1 MANVIPQTIGT
12 IGRFEVRDEL
22 GRGAQ
27 SIVYLGWDPQLHRE
41 VAIKTL
47 HLEASG
53 TEAKE
58 FLLAE
63 SRAVSKLKH
72 PNIVS
77 IFDAGEQDGD
87 PYLVFELVE
96 GGNLAGFIKRAG
108 IVPPVQAA
116 TIMSA
121 VLGAIAQAHAQGI
134 IHRDLKPSNILMD
147 ANGIPKVMDFGIAVH
162 ADSSAKFNGG
172 LTGTPA
178 FMTPEYVSENLVTPQ
193 GDIYAAGLVLLEM
206 LTGRRVFEGD
216 TMQVL
221 YKVVNE
227 KVALPPGTK
236 IDERL
241 ADIALKASAKNPEA
255 RYSSAEQMKQALDDY
270 LSAGAGGSADSET
283 KQATLDFLLRRM
295 RHKSDFPALSDS
307 VSAINR
313 LTSSDMENID
323 TLSTTILKD
332 FALTNK
338 ILRMVNS
345 AHFRQAGAGSINT
358 ISRAVVVLGFDAIRN
373 IAITV
378 LLFEHLQDKGN
389 ARELKES
396 FLRANLAGLL
406 GREAAQQLK
415 SRATEESFI
424 CSMFHGLGELLAQF
438 YFPEESIEVQKLMQQ
453 KKLSSEI
460 ASSRVLG
467 LSFEELGVAI
477 AKAWGFPSGMVNSM
491 RRLPAKVRKP
501 ATHDDMLQVVAG
513 FSHELCEIVSGAG
526 PDDYRQAA
534 KDLTERFSASL
545 QLSEKQVKGLLE
557 TSLKEVSQI
566 AGVLQINLKQSP
578 LARRVKELAGTS
590 ATLASK
596 TDLADQ
602 TLLDDT
608 VLLDQATAIPVRP
621 EQAPAGEKMLDLS
634 PTEGEHIDAVPDH
647 AQQVLTA
654 GIQDISNSLIED
666 FQLNDVLRI
675 TLETM
680 YRAMGFQRVILCLRN
695 SKTNTMVGRF
705 GFGQGATE
713 IAKQFNFPL
722 TQATDVFLLAMTK
735 PVDLLISD
743 VDDPKIADRIP
754 AWYRE
759 RIFAKTFALF
769 PLVIKEKPVGLI
781 YCEREKA
788 GSIVIPEKELTLLKT
803 LRNQALIAIKQ
814 STPR

>member
-1 MANVIPQTIGT
+1 
-12 IGRFEVRDEL
+12 
-22 GRGAQ
+22 
-27 SIVYLGWDPQLHRE
+27 VYLGWDPQLQRK

-47 HLEASG
+47 HLAMSGPEAQ
-53 TEAKE
+53 EL
-58 FLLAE
+58 LLAE
-63 SRAVSKLKH
+63 SRAVSKLNH

-87 PYLVFELVE
+87 PYLVFELVD
-96 GGNLAGFIKRAG
+96 GGNLSGLIREAGV
-108 IVPPVQAA
+108 VPPIRAA
-116 TIMSA
+116 AIMSA

-134 IHRDLKPSNILMD
+134 IHRDLKPSNILVD

-162 ADSSAKFNGG
+162 ADSAAKLNGG

-178 FMTPEYVSENLVTPQ
+178 FMAPEYVSGNVITPQ
-193 GDIYAAGLVLLEM
+193 NDIYAAGLVLLEM
-206 LTGRRVFEGD
+206 LTGRRIFEGD

-221 YKVVNE
+221 YKVANQ
-227 KVALPPGTK
+227 KVTLPQGVK
-236 IDERL
+236 VDERL
-241 ADIALKASAKNPEA
+241 ADIALKACDRNPAA
-255 RYSSAEQMKQALDDY
+255 RYATAEQMKQALDDY
-270 LSAGAGGSADSET
+270 LGAGAGGPSDGET

-307 VSAINR
+307 VSAINK
-313 LTSSDMENID
+313 LTSSDKESID
-323 TLSTTILKD
+323 TLSSTILKD

-373 IAITV
+373 LAITV

-406 GREAAQQLK
+406 GREASLQLK
-415 SRATEESFI
+415 SRAAEECFI
-424 CSMFHGLGELLAQF
+424 CSMFHGLGELLAQY
-438 YFPEESIEVQKLMQQ
+438 YFPEESVEVQKLMQQ
-453 KKLSSEI
+453 QHLTSEV
-460 ASSRVLG
+460 ASSRILG
-467 LSFEELGVAI
+467 LSFEELGTAI
-477 AKAWGFPSGMVNSM
+477 AKTWGFPPGMVNSM

-501 ATHDDMLQVVAG
+501 ATHDDMLQVIAG
-513 FSHELCEIVSGAG
+513 FSHELCEIVSGSG
-526 PDDYRQAA
+526 PDDYRQATS
-534 KDLTERFSASL
+534 DLTDRFKSSL
-545 QLSEKQVKGLLE
+545 QLTEKQVKGLLE
-557 TSLKEVSQI
+557 TSLKEVTQV
-566 AGVLQINLKQSP
+566 AATLHINLKQSP
-578 LARRVKELAGTS
+578 LARRAKELAGTTG
-590 ATLASK
+590 ATATQAELV
-596 TDLADQ
+596 DQ
-602 TLLDDT
+602 TVLDDT
-608 VLLDQATAIPVRP
+608 VLTDMATAIPAIAAA
-621 EQAPAGEKMLDLS
+621 APPAETMEDILA
-634 PTEGEHIDAVPDH
+634 TAEHADAVPEN

-666 FQLNDVLRI
+666 FLLNDVLRI

-705 GFGQGATE
+705 GFGPGATE
-713 IAKQFNFPL
+713 IAKQFSFSL
-722 TQATDVFLLAMTK
+722 AKATDVFLLAMTK

-754 AWYRE
+754 PWYRE
-759 RIFAKTFALF
+759 RMFAKTFALF
-769 PLVIKEKPVGLI
+769 PLVIKAKPVGLI

-814 STPR
+814 TTSR

>member
-1 MANVIPQTIGT
+1 MIPRT
-12 IGRFEVRDEL
+12 IGRFEVKQEL

-27 SIVYLGWDPQLHRE
+27 SIVYLGWDPQLQRE

-47 HLEASG
+47 HLATADSAS
-53 TEAKE
+53 KE
-58 FLLAE
+58 SLLAE

-72 PNIVS
+72 ANIVA
-77 IFDAGEQDGD
+77 IFDSGEQDGD

-96 GGNLAGFIKRAG
+96 GGNLAGFIRNVG
-108 IVPPVQAA
+108 VVPPIQAA
-116 TIMSA
+116 SIMSA
-121 VLGAIAQAHAQGI
+121 VLGAIVQAHAQGI
-134 IHRDLKPSNILMD
+134 IHRDLKPSNILLD
-147 ANGIPKVMDFGIAVH
+147 VKGNPKVMDFGIAVH
-162 ADSSAKFNGG
+162 ADSTAKLNGG

-178 FMTPEYVSENLVTPQ
+178 FMPPEYVSGNVVTAQ

-227 KVALPPGTK
+227 KVVLPPGK
-236 IDERL
+236 RIDERL
-241 ADIALKASAKNPEA
+241 ADIALKASAKNAAA
-255 RYSSAEQMKQALDDY
+255 RYASAEQMKQALDDY
-270 LSAGAGGSADSET
+270 LSGGSGGPSDAES

-307 VSAINR
+307 VSAINK
-313 LTSSDMENID
+313 LTNSDKESID
-323 TLSTTILKD
+323 TLSATILRD

-338 ILRMVNS
+338 ILRLVNS
-345 AHFRQAGAGSINT
+345 AHYRQVGGGSINT

-373 IAITV
+373 TAITV

-406 GREAAQQLK
+406 GRETALK
-415 SRATEESFI
+415 INARAGEESFI
-424 CSMFHGLGELLAQF
+424 CSMFHGLGELLAQY
-438 YFPEESIEVQKLMQQ
+438 YFPEESLEVRKLMQQ
-453 KKLSSEI
+453 KNLTSDAAAARI
-460 ASSRVLG
+460 LG

-477 AKAWGFPSGMVNSM
+477 AKTWGFPPGMVNSM

-501 ATHDDMLQVVAG
+501 STHDEMLQVVAG
-513 FSHELCEIVSGAG
+513 FSHELCEVVSGAG

-534 KDLTERFSASL
+534 KNVADRFKGSL
-545 QLSEKQVKGLLE
+545 ELSEKQVKGLLE
-557 TSLKEVSQI
+557 TSLEEVGKI
-566 AGVLQINLKQSP
+566 AAVLHINLKQSP
-578 LARRVKELAGTS
+578 LARRVKDLAGSS
-590 ATLASK
+590 APVASE

-602 TLLDDT
+602 TVLDDT
-608 VLLDQATAIPVRP
+608 ILADQAAAITATP
-621 EQAPAGEKMLDLS
+621 EQPAAATRMAELS
-634 PTEGEHIDAVPDH
+634 PADEEHIDAVPDN

-695 SKTNTMVGRF
+695 TKTNTMVGRF

-713 IAKQFNFPL
+713 IAKQFSFSL
-722 TQATDVFLLAMTK
+722 AQATDVFLLAMTK

-769 PLVIKEKPVGLI
+769 PLVIKDKPVGLI

-814 STPR
+814 STSH

>member
-1 MANVIPQTIGT
+1 MSRT
-12 IGRFEVRDEL
+12 IGRFEVKEEL

-27 SIVYLGWDPQLHRE
+27 SVVYLGWDPQLQRE

-47 HLEASG
+47 HLEISG
-53 TEAKE
+53 TESKE
-58 FLLAE
+58 SLLAE
-63 SRAVSKLKH
+63 SRAVSKLRH
-72 PNIVS
+72 ANIVS

-96 GGNLAGFIKRAG
+96 GANLTDFIRKAGVI
-108 IVPPVQAA
+108 PPVQAA
-116 TIMSA
+116 NIMSA
-121 VLGAIAQAHAQGI
+121 VLGALSHAHAQGI
-134 IHRDLKPSNILMD
+134 IHRDLKPSNILID
-147 ANGIPKVMDFGIAVH
+147 ASGIPKVMDFGIAVH
-162 ADSSAKFNGG
+162 ADSTAKLNGG

-178 FMTPEYVSENLVTPQ
+178 FMAPEYVSGNVITPQ
-193 GDIYAAGLVLLEM
+193 SDIYAAGLVLLEM
-206 LTGRRVFEGD
+206 LTGRRVFDGD

-227 KVALPPGTK
+227 KVALPPGTR

-241 ADIALKASAKNPEA
+241 ADIALKASAKNPAA
-255 RYSSAEQMKQALDDY
+255 RYASAEQMKQALDEY
-270 LSAGAGGSADSET
+270 LSAGGGGTSDSES

-307 VSAINR
+307 VSAINKM
-313 LTSSDMENID
+313 TSSDKESID

-345 AHFRQAGAGSINT
+345 AHYRQAGAGSINT

-396 FLRANLAGLL
+396 FLRANLAGTL
-406 GREAAQQLK
+406 GREAALQLK
-415 SRATEESFI
+415 SRATEECFI
-424 CSMFHGLGELLAQF
+424 CSMFHGLGELLAQY
-438 YFPEESIEVQKLMQQ
+438 YFPEESVEVHKLMQQ
-453 KKLSSEI
+453 KNLTSEV
-460 ASSRVLG
+460 ASARVLG

-477 AKAWGFPSGMVNSM
+477 ARTWGFPPAMVNSM
-491 RRLPAKVRKP
+491 RRLPARVRKP

-513 FSHELCEIVSGAG
+513 FSHELCGIVSGSG
-526 PDDYRQAA
+526 PDDYRQAT
-534 KDLTERFSASL
+534 KDLTERFKSSL
-545 QLSEKQVKGLLE
+545 QLSDRQVKGLLE
-557 TSLKEVSQI
+557 TSLEEISKI
-566 AGVLQINLKQSP
+566 AAVLHINLKQSP
-578 LARRVKELAGTS
+578 LARRVKELAGVS
-590 ATLASK
+590 TLTAS
-596 TDLADQ
+596 TADLADQ
-602 TLLDDT
+602 TILDDT
-608 VLLDQATAIPVRP
+608 LLLERARAITVTPEQATAAEGTSAR
-621 EQAPAGEKMLDLS
+621 QA
-634 PTEGEHIDAVPDH
+634 TEEENVEAVPDN

-705 GFGQGATE
+705 GFGQGASE
-713 IAKQFNFPL
+713 VAKQFSFPL
-722 TQATDVFLLAMTK
+722 NQATDVFLLAMTK

-769 PLVIKEKPVGLI
+769 PLVIRNKPVGLI

-814 STPR
+814 STSN

>member
-1 MANVIPQTIGT
+1 MPNK
-12 IGRFEVRDEL
+12 IGRFEVKEEL

-27 SIVYLGWDPQLHRE
+27 SIVYLGWDPQLQRE

-47 HLEASG
+47 HLSGSGAASK
-53 TEAKE
+53 AA
-58 FLLAE
+58 LLAE
-63 SRAVSKLKH
+63 SRAVGKLKH
-72 PNIVS
+72 ANIVA

-87 PYLVFELVE
+87 PYLVFERVE
-96 GGNLAGFIKRAG
+96 GGNLGDFIRNAG
-108 IVPPVQAA
+108 IVPPIQAA
-116 TIMSA
+116 GIMSA
-121 VLGAIAQAHAQGI
+121 VLSAIAQAHAQGI
-134 IHRDLKPSNILMD
+134 IHRDLKPSNILLD
-147 ANGIPKVMDFGIAVH
+147 VNEIPKVMDFGIAVH
-162 ADSSAKFNGG
+162 ADSTAKLNGG

-178 FMTPEYVSENLVTPQ
+178 FMAPEYVSGQVITPQ

-227 KVALPPGTK
+227 KIAVPPGVK

-241 ADIALKASAKNPEA
+241 ADIALKACAKNPGA
-255 RYSSAEQMKQALDDY
+255 RYASAEQMKQALDDY
-270 LSAGAGGSADSET
+270 LNAGDAATHDGES

-307 VSAINR
+307 VSAINK
-313 LTSSDMENID
+313 LTDSDKESID
-323 TLSTTILKD
+323 TLSATILRD

-338 ILRMVNS
+338 ILRLVNS
-345 AHFRQAGAGSINT
+345 AHYRQVGGGSINT

-373 IAITV
+373 VAITV

-396 FLRANLAGLL
+396 FLRASLAGLL
-406 GREAAQQLK
+406 GRETAQKFTARAA
-415 SRATEESFI
+415 EESFI
-424 CSMFHGLGELLAQF
+424 CSMFHGLGELLAQY
-438 YFPEESIEVQKLMQQ
+438 YFPEESVEVQKLMQQ
-453 KKLSSEI
+453 KNLSSD
-460 ASSRVLG
+460 AAAARVLG

-477 AKAWGFPSGMVNSM
+477 AKTWGFPPGMVNSM

-501 ATHDDMLQVVAG
+501 ASHDDMLQVVAG
-513 FSHELCEIVSGAG
+513 FSHELSEIVSGAG
-526 PDDYRQAA
+526 PDDYRQATQA
-534 KDLTERFSASL
+534 LTERFRTSL
-545 QLSEKQVKGLLE
+545 QLSDTQVKGLLE
-557 TSLKEVSQI
+557 TSLEEVSKI
-566 AGVLQINLKQSP
+566 AAVLHINLKQSH
-578 LARRVKELAGTS
+578 LVRRVKELAGTS
-590 ATLASK
+590 AAPASEA
-596 TDLADQ
+596 DLADQ

-608 VLLDQATAIPVRP
+608 LLQDKLTATPTKAEAAAATETR
-621 EQAPAGEKMLDLS
+621 ADRLPAAAEN
-634 PTEGEHIDAVPDH
+634 PDAVPDD

-705 GFGQGATE
+705 GFGQGASE
-713 IAKQFNFPL
+713 AAKQFSFSL
-722 TQATDVFLLAMTK
+722 DQATDVFLLAMTK

-814 STPR
+814 STSR

>member
-1 MANVIPQTIGT
+1 VTPKQ
-12 IGRFEVRDEL
+12 IGRFEVKEEL

-27 SIVYLGWDPQLHRE
+27 SIVYLGWDPQLQRQ

-47 HLEASG
+47 HLALSG
-53 TEAKE
+53 PEAKE
-58 FLLAE
+58 LLLAE
-63 SRAVSKLKH
+63 SRAVSKLNH
-72 PNIVS
+72 ANIVS

-87 PYLVFELVE
+87 PYLVFELVD
-96 GGNLAGFIKRAG
+96 GGNLAGLIKKAG
-108 IVPPVQAA
+108 VVPPIQAA
-116 TIMSA
+116 TIMSP

-134 IHRDLKPSNILMD
+134 IHRDLKPSNILVD

-162 ADSSAKFNGG
+162 ADSVAKHNGG

-178 FMTPEYVSENLVTPQ
+178 FMAPEYVSGNVITPQ
-193 GDIYAAGLVLLEM
+193 NDIYAAGLVLLEM
-206 LTGRRVFEGD
+206 LTGRRIFEGD

-221 YKVVNE
+221 YKVVNQ
-227 KVALPPGTK
+227 KVALPQGSK
-236 IDERL
+236 VDERL
-241 ADIALKASAKNPEA
+241 ADIALKACDRNPLA
-255 RYSSAEQMKQALDDY
+255 RYASAEQMKQALDDY
-270 LSAGAGGSADSET
+270 LSAGAGGPSDAEA

-307 VSAINR
+307 VSAINK
-313 LTSSDMENID
+313 LTSSDKESID

-345 AHFRQAGAGSINT
+345 AHYRQAGGGSINT

-373 IAITV
+373 LAITV

-415 SRATEESFI
+415 SRAMEESFI

-438 YFPEESIEVQKLMQQ
+438 YFPEESVEVQKLMQQ
-453 KKLSSEI
+453 KDLTSEV
-460 ASSRVLG
+460 ASTRILG
-467 LSFEELGVAI
+467 LSFEELGIAI
-477 AKAWGFPSGMVNSM
+477 ARTWGFPSGMVNSM

-501 ATHDDMLQVVAG
+501 ATVDDMLQVIAG

-526 PDDYRQAA
+526 PDDYRQAT
-534 KDLTERFSASL
+534 KDLTDRFKSSL

-557 TSLKEVSQI
+557 SSLKEVSQV
-566 AGVLQINLKQSP
+566 AAVLHINLRQSP
-578 LARRVKELAGTS
+578 LARRAKELAGTS
-590 ATLASK
+590 EVAASQ
-596 TDLADQ
+596 TELADQ
-602 TLLDDT
+602 TVLDDT
-608 VLLDQATAIPVRP
+608 VLTDLSTPLPVKP
-621 EQAPAGEKMLDLS
+621 EQPPAAEKMEDLL
-634 PTEGEHIDAVPDH
+634 PAEEENADAVPDH

-666 FQLNDVLRI
+666 FLLNDVLRI

-713 IAKQFNFPL
+713 LAKQFSFSL
-722 TQATDVFLLAMTK
+722 AEATDVFLLAVTK

-754 AWYRE
+754 SWYRE
-759 RIFAKTFALF
+759 RMFAKTFALF
-769 PLVIKEKPVGLI
+769 PLVIKAKPVGLI

-814 STPR
+814 STSR